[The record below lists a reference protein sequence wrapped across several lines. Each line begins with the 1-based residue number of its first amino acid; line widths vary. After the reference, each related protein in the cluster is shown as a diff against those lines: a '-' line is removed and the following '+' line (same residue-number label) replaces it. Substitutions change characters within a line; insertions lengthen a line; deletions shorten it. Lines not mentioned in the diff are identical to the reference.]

1 MTTISMTTI
10 QAKEDFSELINRV
23 SHNKERVILI
33 RRDKEIAAIIPIE
46 DFALLQTSLDKNDLQ
61 EAAEALKEARQL
73 GTISLD
79 DLKAEIGS

>member
-1 MTTISMTTI
+1 MTTTSMTTI
-10 QAKEDFSELINRV
+10 QAKEEFSELVNRV

-46 DFALLQTSLDKNDLQ
+46 DFAILQSSLNKNDLQ
-61 EAAEALKEARQL
+61 EAVDALKEARHV
-73 GTISLD
+73 GTMNLD